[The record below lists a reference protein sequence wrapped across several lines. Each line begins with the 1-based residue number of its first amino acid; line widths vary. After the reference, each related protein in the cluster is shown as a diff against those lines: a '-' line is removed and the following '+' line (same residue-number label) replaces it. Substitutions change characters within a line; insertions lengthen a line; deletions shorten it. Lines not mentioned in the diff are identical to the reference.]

1 MDGNALTDSI
11 FQVDMNQVVVTG
23 IGVLTSLGT
32 GVENYWEGLLSGK
45 SGITAVT
52 RFDSSDIASKV
63 SSEIN
68 DFNPEDY
75 MDPKE
80 ARRNDRY
87 AQLALAAAHHALND
101 SGLTRDDLIP
111 DRTGVIVGSGIGGME
126 TIEKQ
131 MTTLIQRGPRR
142 VSPFMIPSLIANIA
156 GGIIAIDLGANGP
169 NYSPVSACASG
180 SHAIGEAFEM
190 IRRGAADM
198 IFAGGSEA
206 AVTRIGFAGFSSMKA
221 MSTNFNDDP
230 SRASRPFDRNRD
242 GFVMGE
248 GAGVLVLETLES
260 AKKRGAK
267 IYAEIIG
274 YSATCDAYHVTTPD
288 GESKALTQCMNLAI
302 GQAQIDKNSVNYV
315 NAHGTSTP
323 YNDKSETIA
332 LKNVFGDHAKN
343 GLMVSSTKSM
353 TGHLLGAAGAIEAAA
368 VCKAIE
374 TMAVPPTINYE
385 EPDPDCDL
393 DYVPNESRETEVQ
406 VAMSNNSGFGGH
418 NASLVFRKV

>member
-1 MDGNALTDSI
+1 MDGDALTNNF
-11 FQVDMNQVVVTG
+11 FQHAMNQVVVTG
-23 IGVLTSLGT
+23 MGVLTSVGT
-32 GVENYWEGLLSGK
+32 GIDDYWDGLISGK

-52 RFDSSDIASKV
+52 RFDASDIASRV
-63 SSEIN
+63 ASVIH

-87 AQLALAAAHHALND
+87 AQLALAASHHALND
-101 SGLTRDDLIP
+101 AGLSRDDIVP
-111 DRTGVIVGSGIGGME
+111 ERTGVIVGSGIGGME

-131 MTTLIQRGPRR
+131 MTTLIERGPRR

-156 GGIIAIDLGANGP
+156 GGIIAIDIGANGP
-169 NYSPVSACASG
+169 NFSPVSACASG

-190 IRRGAADM
+190 IRRGVADM

-221 MSTNFNDDP
+221 MSTKFNDDP
-230 SRASRPFDRNRD
+230 SRASRPFDKNRD

-248 GAGVLVLETLES
+248 GAGILVLETLES
-260 AKKRGAK
+260 AQKRGAH

-288 GESKALTQCMNLAI
+288 GESKALTNCMKLAI
-302 GQAQIDKNSVNYV
+302 EQAQISHGSVNYV

-323 YNDKSETIA
+323 YNDRSETVA

-343 GLMVSSTKSM
+343 GLMISSTKSM

-368 VCKAIE
+368 VCKAIQE
-374 TMAVPPTINYE
+374 NVVPPTINYD

-393 DYVPNESRETEVQ
+393 DYIPNESRETKVQ

-418 NASLVFRKV
+418 NASLVFRNV

>member
-1 MDGNALTDSI
+1 
-11 FQVDMNQVVVTG
+11 MNQVVVTG
-23 IGVLTSLGT
+23 MGVLTSVGT
-32 GVENYWEGLLSGK
+32 GVDNYWNGLTSGK
-45 SGITAVT
+45 SGITAVN

-63 SSEIN
+63 ASEIN

-87 AQLALAAAHHALND
+87 AQLALAASHHALKD
-101 SGLTRDDLIP
+101 AGLSRDDIVP
-111 DRTGVIVGSGIGGME
+111 NRTGVIVGSGIGGME

-131 MTTLIQRGPRR
+131 MTTLIERGPRR

-156 GGIIAIDLGANGP
+156 GGIIAIDIGANGP
-169 NYSPVSACASG
+169 NFSPVSACASG

-190 IRRGAADM
+190 IRRGVADM

-221 MSTNFNDDP
+221 MSTKFNDDP

-260 AKKRGAK
+260 AKKRGAR

-288 GESKALTQCMNLAI
+288 GESKALTNCMNLAI
-302 GQAQIDKNSVNYV
+302 EQAQISHDSVKYV

-323 YNDKSETIA
+323 YNDRSETIA
-332 LKNVFGDHAKN
+332 LKNVFGEHARN
-343 GLMVSSTKSM
+343 GLMISSTKSM

-368 VCKAIE
+368 VCKSIQGNV
-374 TMAVPPTINYE
+374 VPPTINYDD
-385 EPDPDCDL
+385 PDPECDL
-393 DYVPNESRETEVQ
+393 DYIPNESRDTRVQ

-418 NASLVFRKV
+418 NASLVFRNL

>member
-1 MDGNALTDSI
+1 
-11 FQVDMNQVVVTG
+11 MNKVVITG
-23 IGVLTSLGT
+23 MGTLTSVGN
-32 GVENYWEGLLSGK
+32 GIEDFWGGLKSGK
-45 SGITAVT
+45 SGITGIT
-52 RFDSSDIASKV
+52 RFDDEGIASKV
-63 SSEIN
+63 ASEIK
-68 DFNPEDY
+68 DFNPEDF

-87 AQLALAAAHHALND
+87 AQLALAATHYALSD
-101 SGLTRDDLIP
+101 SGLTRDELVP

-131 MTTLIQRGPRR
+131 MTTLIERGPRR

-156 GGIIAIDLGANGP
+156 GGIIAIDLGATGP
-169 NYSPVSACASG
+169 NFATVSACASG

-190 IRRGAADM
+190 IRRGVADV

-230 SRASRPFDRNRD
+230 SRASRPFDKNRD

-248 GAGVLVLETLES
+248 GSGVLVMETLEN
-260 AKKRGAK
+260 AQKRGAR
-267 IYAEIIG
+267 IYAEVIG
-274 YSATCDAYHVTTPD
+274 YSATCDAFHVTTPD
-288 GESKALTQCMNLAI
+288 GESKALTKCMNLALK
-302 GQAQIDKNSVNYV
+302 QAAVPSKEVDYI

-323 YNDKSETIA
+323 YNDRSETTA
-332 LKNVFGDHAKN
+332 LKNVFADYAKS

-368 VCKAIE
+368 VCKAIDE
-374 TMAVPPTINYE
+374 NVVPPTINYE

-393 DYVPNESRETEVQ
+393 DYIPNESRDAEVNI
-406 VAMSNNSGFGGH
+406 AMSNNSGFGGH
-418 NASLVFRKV
+418 NASLVFRKL

>member
-1 MDGNALTDSI
+1 MDCLQESA
-11 FQVDMNQVVVTG
+11 
-23 IGVLTSLGT
+23 
-32 GVENYWEGLLSGK
+32 
-45 SGITAVT
+45 GITAVN
-52 RFDSSDIASKV
+52 RFDSTDIASKV
-63 SSEIN
+63 ASEIN

-87 AQLALAAAHHALND
+87 AQLALAATHHALKD
-101 SGLTRDDLIP
+101 AGLSRDDLVP

-131 MTTLIQRGPRR
+131 MTALIERGPRR

-260 AKKRGAK
+260 AQKRGPK
-267 IYAEIIG
+267 F
-274 YSATCDAYHVTTPD
+274 TP
-288 GESKALTQCMNLAI
+288 K
-302 GQAQIDKNSVNYV
+302 
-315 NAHGTSTP
+315 
-323 YNDKSETIA
+323 
-332 LKNVFGDHAKN
+332 
-343 GLMVSSTKSM
+343 
-353 TGHLLGAAGAIEAAA
+353 LLVIQ
-368 VCKAIE
+368 
-374 TMAVPPTINYE
+374 P
-385 EPDPDCDL
+385 
-393 DYVPNESRETEVQ
+393 
-406 VAMSNNSGFGGH
+406 
-418 NASLVFRKV
+418 LVMPIM